1 MRFNRS
7 FVSGFLATSGDFGP
21 SPPPCFGSH
30 GAGAGGFCVL
40 SGMLNITDLRART
53 QLIRKKGWER
63 ELKKNGLSGI
73 QVAQEREPY
82 RRYLWST
89 SGQGSRSRRSANPT
103 DDICGQRVVRDPGRA
118 GARTL
123 PTIFVV
129 NGW

>member
-53 QLIRKKGWER
+53 QLIRQKRWEL
-63 ELKKNGLSGI
+63 ELKKNGLSRV

-82 RRYLWST
+82 HSLTTKYRR
-89 SGQGSRSRRSANPT
+89 
-103 DDICGQRVVRDPGRA
+103 
-118 GARTL
+118 
-123 PTIFVV
+123 
-129 NGW
+129 